1 MLSESCLESRL
12 VVSWWFDG
20 WLVGGQSVGGQN
32 GRSVTKKLMG
42 WWSVVGDWLVG
53 GKTVNGL
60 VIIVSVVCRLVER
73 Q

>member
-32 GRSVTKKLMG
+32 GRSVKKKLMG

>member
-20 WLVGGQSVGGQN
+20 SLVGGQSVGGQN
-32 GRSVTKKLMG
+32 GRSVKKKLMG
-42 WWSVVGDWLVG
+42 RWSVVGDSLVG

-60 VIIVSVVCRLVER
+60 VIIVSLVCRLVER

>member
-1 MLSESCLESRL
+1 MLSESCSESRL

-32 GRSVTKKLMG
+32 DRSVKKKLMG